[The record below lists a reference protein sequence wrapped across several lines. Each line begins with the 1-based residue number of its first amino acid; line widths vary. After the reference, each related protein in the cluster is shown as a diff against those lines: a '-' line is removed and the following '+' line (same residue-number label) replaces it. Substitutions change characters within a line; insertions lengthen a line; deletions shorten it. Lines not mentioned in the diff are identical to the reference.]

1 MFTLEKQNEFAD
13 VAHDFHQTIEK
24 DHGRIETRRC
34 WVISA
39 PEFLAYM
46 DPDQEWSH
54 LQSLVMVEVK
64 RQLPE
69 STSYATRY
77 FIPSLAPDAKM
88 LLTSTR
94 SHWSI
99 ENSVHWVLDVAFRE
113 ADSRIRQGHAQHTL
127 AILRRLA
134 LNLLRREKSAKI
146 GIAAKRKRAGWK
158 TDYLLKV
165 LSQ

>member
-1 MFTLEKQNEFAD
+1 MFILEKQNGFAD

-34 WVISA
+34 WVISD

-46 DPDQEWSH
+46 DPDQAWSH
-54 LQSLVMVEVK
+54 LQSLVRVEVK

-69 STSYATRY
+69 SSSYATRY
-77 FIPSLAPDAKM
+77 FISSLSPDAKM

-113 ADSRIRQGHAQHTL
+113 ADSRIRQGHAQHIL

-165 LSQ
+165 FSQ